1 MLDPMKSRILKEAQ
15 AGTIGGGECCN
26 QQAQEIGRPATS
38 AERIVMELS
47 NRASRAQDEEARSLA
62 ALEFFGKHPEF
73 AEFIGLIRSG
83 SISI

>member
-1 MLDPMKSRILKEAQ
+1 MKSRILKEAQ
-15 AGTIGGGECCN
+15 AGINAECCD
-26 QQAQEIGRPATS
+26 QQTTGRPATS
-38 AERIVMELS
+38 AERILMDLS
-47 NRASRAQDEEARSLA
+47 NQASRAQDEEARSLA

>member
-1 MLDPMKSRILKEAQ
+1 MDHISGDIRNTSDVSMKSKQRDCYEQ
-15 AGTIGGGECCN
+15 STP
-26 QQAQEIGRPATS
+26 QRPATS
-38 AERIVMELS
+38 AERILMDLS
-47 NRASRAQDEEARSLA
+47 NQASRAQDQEARSLA